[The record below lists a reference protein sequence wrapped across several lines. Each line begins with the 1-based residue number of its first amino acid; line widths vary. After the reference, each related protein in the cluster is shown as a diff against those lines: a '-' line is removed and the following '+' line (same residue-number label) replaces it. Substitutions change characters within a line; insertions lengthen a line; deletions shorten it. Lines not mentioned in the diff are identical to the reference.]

1 MDTCVNDFLE
11 FLSVEKGASSNTI
24 AAYRNDLGQLEDFV
38 GAKRNGANAVQWA
51 NIDQNIV
58 VDYILDLKSH
68 SYAEA
73 TVARKV
79 AAVKSFFSFLQ
90 AEGKVKANPTESLA
104 SPKVGKSL
112 PKPLTVQE
120 IDELLEQ
127 PARRNTPEG
136 KRDRAMLELMY
147 ATGLRVTELVSLD
160 LKDIQLESENP
171 HVRMIGKGNRER
183 QLPLF
188 DTAVAEVTDYVK
200 NARPRL
206 VGNRQET
213 ALFVNRR
220 GERLTRQGF
229 WLILKGY
236 AADAGIQGRVTPHT
250 LRHSFATHMLRGGMD
265 IHKVQELLGHANIST
280 TQVYTQVSREHI
292 REVYEKAHP
301 RAQSTG
307 QA

>member
-1 MDTCVNDFLE
+1 MDTCVTEFLE
-11 FLSVEKGASSNTI
+11 FLSVEKGASGNTI
-24 AAYRNDLGQLEDFV
+24 AAYRNDLGQLEDFIA
-38 GAKRNGANAVQWA
+38 GKKNGHLIQWPLV
-51 NIDQNIV
+51 NQNQV
-58 VDYILDLKSH
+58 MEYILHLKAQ

-90 AEGKVKANPTESLA
+90 AEGKLKANPTEQLA
-104 SPKVGKSL
+104 SPKVGKML
-112 PKPLTVQE
+112 PKPLSVQE

-127 PARRNTPEG
+127 PARRSTPEA

-160 LKDIQLESENP
+160 VEDVQLEGEKP
-171 HVRMIGKGNRER
+171 YVRLVGKGNRER
-183 QLPLF
+183 QIPLLDQPVQELSEYIRF
-188 DTAVAEVTDYVK
+188 
-200 NARPRL
+200 ARPRL
-206 VGNRQET
+206 VGERDET

-236 AADAGIQGRVTPHT
+236 ATEAGIRGRVTPHT

-292 REVYEKAHP
+292 REAYEKAHP
-301 RAQSTG
+301 RAR
-307 QA
+307 

>member
-1 MDTCVNDFLE
+1 MDTFISEFLE
-11 FLSVEKGASSNTI
+11 FLSVEKGASGNTI
-24 AAYRNDLGQLEDFV
+24 AAYRNDLGQLQEFLA
-38 GAKRNGANAVQWA
+38 AKKNGSGIQWA
-51 NIDQNIV
+51 NV
-58 VDYILDLKSH
+58 VQEEVLEYILFLKSQT
-68 SYAEA
+68 YAEA

-79 AAVKSFFSFLQ
+79 AAVKSFFGFLQ
-90 AEGKVKANPTESLA
+90 AEGAVKTNPTEQLA
-104 SPKVGKSL
+104 SPKVGKML

-127 PARRNTPEG
+127 PNRRNTPEA

-160 LKDIQLESENP
+160 LQDVQLEGEKP
-171 HVRMIGKGNRER
+171 YVRLLGKGNRER
-183 QLPLF
+183 QIPLLEQP
-188 DTAVAEVTDYVK
+188 VQEINDYIRF
-200 NARPRL
+200 ARTRL
-206 VGNRQET
+206 VGERDET

-236 AADAGIQGRVTPHT
+236 AEDAGILGRVTPHT

-265 IHKVQELLGHANIST
+265 IHKVQEILGHANIST

-292 REVYEKAHP
+292 REAYEKAHP
-301 RAQSTG
+301 RAR
-307 QA
+307 

>member
-1 MDTCVNDFLE
+1 VDTCVTEFLE
-11 FLSVEKGASSNTI
+11 FLSVEKGASGNTI
-24 AAYRNDLGQLEDFV
+24 AAYRNDLGQLEDFIA
-38 GAKRNGANAVQWA
+38 GKKNGHLIQWPLV
-51 NIDQNIV
+51 NQNQV
-58 VDYILDLKSH
+58 MEYILHLKSQ

-90 AEGKVKANPTESLA
+90 AEGKLKANPTEQLA
-104 SPKVGKSL
+104 SPKVGKML
-112 PKPLTVQE
+112 PKPLSVQE

-127 PARRNTPEG
+127 PARRSTPEA
-136 KRDRAMLELMY
+136 KRDLAMLELMY
-147 ATGLRVTELVSLD
+147 ATGLRVTELVSTD
-160 LKDIQLESENP
+160 VSDVQLEGDKP
-171 HVRMIGKGNRER
+171 YVRLVGKGNRER
-183 QLPLF
+183 QIPLL
-188 DTAVAEVTDYVK
+188 DQPVQELSDYIRF
-200 NARPRL
+200 ARPRL
-206 VGNRQET
+206 VGERDET

-236 AADAGIQGRVTPHT
+236 ATAAGIRGRVTPHT

-292 REVYEKAHP
+292 REAYEKAHP
-301 RAQSTG
+301 RAR
-307 QA
+307 

>member
-1 MDTCVNDFLE
+1 VDCCVTEFLE

-24 AAYRNDLGQLEDFV
+24 AAYRNDLSQLEDYFSAKKNGNHTIQWVAV
-38 GAKRNGANAVQWA
+38 GENQVM
-51 NIDQNIV
+51 
-58 VDYILDLKSH
+58 DYILYLKTH
-68 SYAEA
+68 TYAEA

-90 AEGKVKANPTESLA
+90 AEGRLKVNPTETLA

-127 PARRNTPEG
+127 PARRNSPEA

-160 LKDIQLESENP
+160 IDDVSIEGEKP
-171 HVRMIGKGNRER
+171 YVRLLGKGNRER
-183 QLPLF
+183 QIPLL
-188 DTAVAEVTDYVK
+188 DQPAQEVAEYTRF
-200 NARPRL
+200 ARPRL
-206 VGNRQET
+206 VGERAES

-229 WLILKGY
+229 WLILRGY
-236 AADAGIQGRVTPHT
+236 AAEAGIAGRVTPHT

-292 REVYEKAHP
+292 REAYEKAHP
-301 RAQSTG
+301 RAR
-307 QA
+307 

>member
-1 MDTCVNDFLE
+1 VDTCVNEFLE
-11 FLSVEKGASSNTI
+11 FLSVEKGASGNTI
-24 AAYRNDLGQLEDFV
+24 AAYRNDLNQLEGFV
-38 GAKRNGANAVQWA
+38 ASKKNGNSLDVPWGSVNQS
-51 NIDQNIV
+51 V
-58 VDYILDLKSH
+58 VMDYILYLRSQ

-79 AAVKSFFSFLQ
+79 AAVKSFFSFMQ
-90 AEGKVKANPTESLA
+90 AEGTLKINPTETLE

-127 PARRNTPEG
+127 PARRASPEA

-160 LKDIQLESENP
+160 VTDLVLEGERP
-171 HVRMIGKGNRER
+171 YVRLVGKGNRER
-183 QLPLF
+183 QIPLLEQP
-188 DTAVAEVTDYVK
+188 VAEVAEYIK
-200 NARPRL
+200 YARPRL
-206 VGNRQET
+206 VGERDEP

-236 AADAGIQGRVTPHT
+236 AAEAGISGRVTPHT

-292 REVYEKAHP
+292 REAYEKAHP
-301 RAQSTG
+301 RAN
-307 QA
+307 

>member
-1 MDTCVNDFLE
+1 VDTCVTEFLE
-11 FLSVEKGASSNTI
+11 FLSVEKGASGNTI
-24 AAYRNDLGQLEDFV
+24 AAYRNDLGQLEGYV
-38 GAKRNGANAVQWA
+38 VTAKRNGGAPAIAWNAVT
-51 NIDQNIV
+51 QNIV
-58 VDYILDLKSH
+58 LDYIIHLKAQ

-90 AEGKVKANPTESLA
+90 ADGKLKLNPAESLA

-127 PARRNTPEG
+127 PLRRSTPEA

-160 LKDIQLESENP
+160 IGDIQIDNERP
-171 HVRMIGKGNRER
+171 HVRLLGKGNRER
-183 QLPLF
+183 QIPLLEQP
-188 DTAVAEVTDYVK
+188 AAEVSEYMRF
-200 NARPRL
+200 ARPRL
-206 VGNRQET
+206 VGERAEQ

-236 AADAGIQGRVTPHT
+236 AHEAGIAGRVTPHT

-292 REVYEKAHP
+292 REAYEKAHP
-301 RAQSTG
+301 RAV
-307 QA
+307 

>member
-1 MDTCVNDFLE
+1 MDTCVTEFLE
-11 FLSVEKGASSNTI
+11 FLSVEKGASGNTV
-24 AAYRNDLGQLEDFV
+24 AAYRNDLGQLEDYLAV
-38 GAKRNGANAVQWA
+38 GRNGNVIQWPG
-51 NIDQNIV
+51 ISQNHML
-58 VDYILDLKSH
+58 DYILHLKSQ

-90 AEGKVKANPTESLA
+90 ADGKLKTNPTETLA

-160 LKDIQLESENP
+160 ARDVQIDDAKP
-171 HVRMIGKGNRER
+171 YVRLVGKGNRER
-183 QLPLF
+183 QIPLL
-188 DTAVAEVTDYVK
+188 DQPAQEVSEYMK
-200 NARPRL
+200 FARPRL
-206 VGNRQET
+206 IGERDET

-236 AADAGIQGRVTPHT
+236 AQEAGILGRVTPHT

-292 REVYEKAHP
+292 REAYENAHP
-301 RAQSTG
+301 RAR
-307 QA
+307 

>member
-11 FLSVEKGASSNTI
+11 FLSVEKGASGNTI
-24 AAYRNDLGQLEDFV
+24 AAYRNDLGQLESFLV
-38 GAKRNGANAVQWA
+38 SRRNGDAVRWPG
-51 NIDQNIV
+51 IGQNLI
-58 VDYILDLKSH
+58 VDYILHLKTK

-79 AAVKSFFSFLQ
+79 AAVKSFFSYLQ
-90 AEGKVKANPTESLA
+90 ADGKLGTNPAETLA
-104 SPKVGKSL
+104 SPKVGKTL
-112 PKPLTVQE
+112 PRPLTVQE

-127 PARRNTPEG
+127 PARRTTPEG

-160 LKDIQLESENP
+160 FGDAKMDVARP
-171 HVRMIGKGNRER
+171 YVRLIGKGNRER
-183 QLPLF
+183 QMPLLEQP
-188 DTAVAEVTDYVK
+188 AQEVLEYIRH
-200 NARPRL
+200 ARPRL
-206 VGNRQET
+206 VGERNEL

-220 GERLTRQGF
+220 GERLTRQGV

-236 AADAGIQGRVTPHT
+236 SKQAGIEGRVTPHT

-292 REVYEKAHP
+292 REAYEKAHP
-301 RAQSTG
+301 RAR
-307 QA
+307 

>member
-1 MDTCVNDFLE
+1 VDTCVNEFLE
-11 FLSVEKGASSNTI
+11 FLAVEKGASGNTI
-24 AAYRNDLGQLEDFV
+24 AAYRNDLGQMEEFLTV
-38 GAKRNGANAVQWA
+38 AGKKNGNGMHWLSTNQSQVF
-51 NIDQNIV
+51 
-58 VDYILDLKSH
+58 DYILHLKEQ

-90 AEGKVKANPTESLA
+90 AEGKVKVNPTESLA

-127 PARRNTPEG
+127 PMRRNSPEA

-160 LKDIQLESENP
+160 VTDVQTEGDKP
-171 HVRMIGKGNRER
+171 YVRLVGKGNRER
-183 QLPLF
+183 QIPLLEQP
-188 DTAVAEVTDYVK
+188 VQEVTDYMRT
-200 NARPRL
+200 ARIRL
-206 VGNRQET
+206 IGERDEP

-236 AADAGIQGRVTPHT
+236 AAEAGIQGRVTPHT

-292 REVYEKAHP
+292 REAYEKAHP
-301 RAQSTG
+301 RAR
-307 QA
+307 

>member
-1 MDTCVNDFLE
+1 MDTSVNDFLQ
-11 FLSVEKGASSNTI
+11 FLSVEKGASGNTI
-24 AAYRNDLGQLEDFV
+24 AAYRNDLGQLEAFI
-38 GAKRNGANAVQWA
+38 ASRNGGSADWQKTNQQA
-51 NIDQNIV
+51 IL
-58 VDYILDLKSH
+58 DYILFLSGKA
-68 SYAEA
+68 YAEA

-79 AAVKSFFSFLQ
+79 AAVKSFFAYLQ
-90 AEGKVKANPTESLA
+90 AEGIVKTNPTESLA
-104 SPKVGKSL
+104 SPKVGKQL

-127 PARRNTPEG
+127 PARRTTPEG

-160 LKDIQLESENP
+160 VTDAHLESAKP
-171 HVRMIGKGNRER
+171 FIRLVGKGNRER
-183 QLPLF
+183 QIPLL
-188 DTAVAEVTDYVK
+188 DQPAQEVEEYVK
-200 NARPRL
+200 LFRPKL
-206 VGNRQET
+206 VGERKET

-236 AADAGIQGRVTPHT
+236 SRDAGIAGRVTPHT

-292 REVYEKAHP
+292 REAYEKAHP
-301 RAQSTG
+301 RAS
-307 QA
+307 

>member
-1 MDTCVNDFLE
+1 MDTCVTEFLE
-11 FLSVEKGASSNTI
+11 FLSVEKGASGNTI
-24 AAYRNDLGQLEDFV
+24 AAYRNDLGQLEDFIA
-38 GAKRNGANAVQWA
+38 GKKNGHLIQWPLV
-51 NIDQNIV
+51 NQNQV
-58 VDYILDLKSH
+58 MEYILHLKSQ

-90 AEGKVKANPTESLA
+90 AEGKLKANPTEQLA
-104 SPKVGKSL
+104 SPKVGKML
-112 PKPLTVQE
+112 PKPLSVQE

-127 PARRNTPEG
+127 PARRSTPEA
-136 KRDRAMLELMY
+136 KRDLAMLELMY
-147 ATGLRVTELVSLD
+147 ATGLRVTELVSTD
-160 LKDIQLESENP
+160 VSDVQLEGDKP
-171 HVRMIGKGNRER
+171 FVRLVGKGNRER
-183 QLPLF
+183 QIPLL
-188 DTAVAEVTDYVK
+188 DQPVQELSDYIRF
-200 NARPRL
+200 ARPRL
-206 VGNRQET
+206 VGERDET

-236 AADAGIQGRVTPHT
+236 ATAAGIRGRVTPHT

-292 REVYEKAHP
+292 REAYEKAHP
-301 RAQSTG
+301 RAR
-307 QA
+307 

>member
-1 MDTCVNDFLE
+1 MTEFLE
-11 FLSVEKGASSNTI
+11 FLSVEKGASGNTI
-24 AAYRNDLGQLEDFV
+24 AAYRNDLGQLEDFIA
-38 GAKRNGANAVQWA
+38 GKKNGHLIQWPLV
-51 NIDQNIV
+51 NQNQV
-58 VDYILDLKSH
+58 MEYILHLKSQ

-90 AEGKVKANPTESLA
+90 AEGKLKANPTEQLA
-104 SPKVGKSL
+104 SPKVGKML
-112 PKPLTVQE
+112 PKPLSVQE

-127 PARRNTPEG
+127 PARRSTPEA
-136 KRDRAMLELMY
+136 KRDLAMLELMY
-147 ATGLRVTELVSLD
+147 ATGLRVTELVSTD
-160 LKDIQLESENP
+160 VSDVQLEGDKP
-171 HVRMIGKGNRER
+171 YVRLVGKGNRER
-183 QLPLF
+183 QIPLL
-188 DTAVAEVTDYVK
+188 DQPVQELSDYIRF
-200 NARPRL
+200 ARPRL
-206 VGNRQET
+206 VGERDET

-236 AADAGIQGRVTPHT
+236 ATAAGIRGRVTPHT

-292 REVYEKAHP
+292 REAYEKAHP
-301 RAQSTG
+301 RAR
-307 QA
+307 